1 MSSDFFKR
9 GRARFDVDRKTKEL
23 RKEDASSLEDQINDP
38 TKLLQWQQWVTDL
51 THWMTQHIGM
61 LDHHRPG
68 YDRHVLKTAI
78 RKWRRFPP
86 LVAPQGNRVHILK
99 FVDASYDLPKTLVE
113 DTEHG
118 HVFGHTT
125 LHLCRLSNS
134 PYSIDI
140 CFDVL
145 HIVLQAPPGYVPIHP
160 EEEPLE
166 EKKEEQT
173 QIGAKDPTK
182 QEPTKSDHGSGDSS
196 SSESDSEGES
206 DRKFQNAESKFDAEQ
221 KDGQEWKT
229 SEKEMKR
236 ADRDKYEKMEAA
248 STSQPQKKKARRQ
261 SKKQNE
267 KMLPVGWQ
275 SWDITHT
282 RVHPRIVAYKF
293 PLMTMSGP
301 DPRANGDG
309 RKDAC
314 LHADWVDHGGC
325 FHKDDAKMYVCP
337 PDPAHFILCMIVAS
351 LYCDEYRYMPL
362 QEGLL
367 WNHRFIFACTRI
379 AENSGLINWEW
390 PDLQLPFHVR
400 NARAISG
407 YYSHESEKIVM
418 ECRAAHSTRTD
429 RSTSTF
435 KLMYEKFNRYDLT
448 NAHTLLCK
456 YVEE

>member
-1 MSSDFFKR
+1 MSSEFFRR
-9 GRARFDVDRKTKEL
+9 GRARFDLDRKTKEL
-23 RKEDASSLEDQINDP
+23 GGEDAKGLYEELQDP

-51 THWMTQHIGM
+51 THWMTQHLGM

-86 LVAPQGNRVHILK
+86 LVAAQHNRVHVLK

-113 DTEHG
+113 DTPRG

-145 HIVLQAPPGYVPIHP
+145 HIVLQAPAGYVPINP
-160 EEEPLE
+160 GEGDDDAID
-166 EKKEEQT
+166 EKKSDQRQVDIESKEQNV
-173 QIGAKDPTK
+173 KPDK
-182 QEPTKSDHGSGDSS
+182 K
-196 SSESDSEGES
+196 SESDSSESEES
-206 DRKFQNAESKFDAEQ
+206 DDDKSKSGQVRQERQRPTKPVASEDDDEKFKDAEEKFDADREEET
-221 KDGQEWKT
+221 KELESKQEWKT

-236 ADRDKYEKMEAA
+236 ADRDKYEKADIVTA
-248 STSQPQKKKARRQ
+248 LQPPKKRARKQ
-261 SKKQNE
+261 SKKQHE
-267 KMLPVGWQ
+267 KMLPIGWQ
-275 SWDITHT
+275 SWEITHT

-325 FHKDDAKMYVCP
+325 FHKDDAKMYVVLTSRASH
-337 PDPAHFILCMIVAS
+337 DLFIYNFRVSCICV
-351 LYCDEYRYMPL
+351 
-362 QEGLL
+362 
-367 WNHRFIFACTRI
+367 F
-379 AENSGLINWEW
+379 SGICHCKRDSCGTI
-390 PDLQLPFHVR
+390 DLFSHALVLP
-400 NARAISG
+400 
-407 YYSHESEKIVM
+407 
-418 ECRAAHSTRTD
+418 ST
-429 RSTSTF
+429 
-435 KLMYEKFNRYDLT
+435 L
-448 NAHTLLCK
+448 
-456 YVEE
+456 V